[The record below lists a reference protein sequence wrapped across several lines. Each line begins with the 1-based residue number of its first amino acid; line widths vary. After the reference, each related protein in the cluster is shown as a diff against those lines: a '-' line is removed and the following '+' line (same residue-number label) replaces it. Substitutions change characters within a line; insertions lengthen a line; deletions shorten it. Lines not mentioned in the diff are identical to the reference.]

1 MPLRMAKRTVWSEIS
16 LLYNWKLSCQEEMDF
31 LLHNFACF
39 VCDKSLVKNTLNH
52 RNMAKIFKFILMV
65 F

>member
-1 MPLRMAKRTVWSEIS
+1 MPLRMANRTVWSEIS
-16 LLYNWKLSCQEEMDF
+16 LLYNWKLSYQGVVHF

-52 RNMAKIFKFILMV
+52 RNLAKIFKFILMV